1 LKGVSTSKE
10 GTKMA
15 EQTKKLGKGIGIF
28 DFIVFALTSVIVT
41 VSTLVVYDR
50 YFAQRI
56 AYLDIKAYMED
67 QRGKYLAQ
75 KITDEQLSKNIDH
88 IKEVVDRLPK
98 NIVLLVNLP
107 APPNGGNSDGYVVVK
122 NAAAINLDK

>member
-1 LKGVSTSKE
+1 MTETTEKKKERNAKGVS
-10 GTKMA
+10 
-15 EQTKKLGKGIGIF
+15 IF
-28 DFIVFALTSVIVT
+28 DFIIFALISLIVT
-41 VSTLVVYDR
+41 VSALIVYDR

-56 AYLDIKAYMED
+56 AYIDIKAYMED

-75 KITDEQLSKNIDH
+75 KINDEQLSKNIDH

-107 APPNGGNSDGYVVVK
+107 APPNGDNSDGHVVVK
-122 NAAAINLDK
+122 NAATINLDK